1 MFESLSDEELLIF
14 VFCIQKGV
22 IGLANISHAFD
33 GCLFGIGHLTTK
45 EVRERVCALKKGFF
59 DEADKRGLAFSHS

>member
-14 VFCIQKGV
+14 VFCIQEGF

-33 GCLFGIGHLTTK
+33 GCLFGIGDLTTK
-45 EVRERVCALKKGFF
+45 EVRERVCALKKEVF
-59 DEADKRGLAFSHS
+59 DEADKRGLAFPHS

>member
-33 GCLFGIGHLTTK
+33 GCVFGMGLLTPK

-59 DEADKRGLAFSHS
+59 DEADKRGLAFPHS

>member
-1 MFESLSDEELLIF
+1 MYKR
-14 VFCIQKGV
+14 Q
-22 IGLANISHAFD
+22 FD

-59 DEADKRGLAFSHS
+59 DEADKRGLAFPHS